1 MQNPRLKSWDYDK
14 LIEKKSK
21 IITKPILKKKKLIQ
35 NDKII
40 KENEPKK
47 KGCWMTLPFQTQ
59 DPNHLIRS
67 ATNGKKKEAKSPNK
81 LNIER

>member
-1 MQNPRLKSWDYDK
+1 
-14 LIEKKSK
+14 
-21 IITKPILKKKKLIQ
+21 
-35 NDKII
+35 
-40 KENEPKK
+40 
-47 KGCWMTLPFQTQ
+47 MTLPFQTQ